1 MGRHGIVQLKYI
13 HAYRDRH
20 GRRRY
25 YFRRRGKN
33 TTLPGLPGSRE
44 FMDAYA
50 ICLEKFERQPIVR
63 LEPPARRSFSAL
75 AIAYFSSA
83 NYQSLSQ
90 GSQSIYRRTLEP
102 FLKEHGHRRA
112 DQMKREHLISLIG
125 AMANRPGAA
134 NMLLK
139 RLRTL
144 LRFGIDLGWL
154 KDDPTIRV
162 KSYPSRELHT
172 WTEEEIA
179 TFEARWPDGSKQRL
193 AFALLLYTGQRGS
206 DVRKMV
212 WTEIAGTTIRVA
224 QQKTGTKL
232 VLPLHPELQRLLA
245 LAPRKQATILATEL
259 GAAFSPKGFG
269 NFVSAAIRSADLST
283 RCKAH
288 GLRKA
293 AARRLADAGCTTK
306 QIAAITGHKS
316 LAEIERYTRAADQ
329 ERLAQEAVAKLRRR
343 EQKTNKSG

>member
-1 MGRHGIVQLKYI
+1 MAFAV
-13 HAYRDRH
+13 
-20 GRRRY
+20 
-25 YFRRRGKN
+25 N
-33 TTLPGLPGSRE
+33 TGL
-44 FMDAYA
+44 
-50 ICLEKFERQPIVR
+50 
-63 LEPPARRSFSAL
+63 
-75 AIAYFSSA
+75 
-83 NYQSLSQ
+83 
-90 GSQSIYRRTLEP
+90 
-102 FLKEHGHRRA
+102 
-112 DQMKREHLISLIG
+112 
-125 AMANRPGAA
+125 RP
-134 NMLLK
+134 
-139 RLRTL
+139 
-144 LRFGIDLGWL
+144 
-154 KDDPTIRV
+154 DDPTQGV
-162 KSYPSRELHT
+162 KLPKVKAGEIHT
-172 WTEEEIA
+172 WTEDEIA
-179 TFEARWPDGSKQRL
+179 QYETYHPVGSAARL

-343 EQKTNKSG
+343 EQETNKSG

>member
-1 MGRHGIVQLKYI
+1 MGRHNAVPLKYL
-13 HAYRDRH
+13 HSYKDRH

-25 YFRRRGKN
+25 YFRRHGKN
-33 TTLPGLPGSRE
+33 TALPGLPGSRE

-50 ICLEKFERQPIVR
+50 VCLGSTDPTQR
-63 LEPPARRSFSAL
+63 LIREPSPPRSLNAL
-75 AIAYFSSA
+75 ALAYFSSA
-83 NYQSLSQ
+83 NYRALAL

-102 FLKEHGHRRA
+102 FLNNHGHRRA
-112 DQMKREHLISLIG
+112 DQMKREHVIALIG
-125 AMANRPGAA
+125 AMAERPGAA

-144 LRFGIDLGWL
+144 LRFGMDLGWI
-154 KDDPTIRV
+154 KEDPTTRV
-162 KSYPSRELHT
+162 KSYRSKELHT

-179 TFEARWPDGSKQRL
+179 TFEHRWPKGSKQRL

-206 DVRKMV
+206 DVRKMI
-212 WTEIAGTTIRVA
+212 WTDTVGTTIRVA

-232 VLPLHPELQRLLA
+232 VLPLHPDLQVLLA
-245 LAPRKQATILATEL
+245 TAQRKQATILATEY

-269 NFVSAAIRSADLST
+269 NFVSSAIRCAGLPAQ
-283 RCKAH
+283 CKAH

-293 AARRLADAGCTTK
+293 AARRLADAGCTSK

-329 ERLAQEAVAKLRRR
+329 ERLAQQAVAKLKASRTER
-343 EQKTNKSG
+343 E